1 MTNFGLLVIKPDA
14 IEEGLTE
21 DIIAD
26 VVYMGGKVVLQ
37 KLFQFRPDHIPRILL
52 PIEFLKVRPLMVYGY
67 IQNYIGGESM
77 IAIFQF
83 PDGVDGS
90 QKILEL
96 KGSIDKGGIRR
107 KYFPY
112 SQAEMDR
119 VEMLE
124 SPGSPNDIQ
133 LGLMKARNRV
143 HSPDNDDEIRE
154 MMEIVLNSEE
164 KAYMSSQ
171 GFDLKCDANSEI
183 KLR

>member
-14 IEEGLTE
+14 IEEGLAE

-26 VVYMGGKVVLQ
+26 VVSVGGKVILQ
-37 KLFQFRPDHIPRILL
+37 KLFQFRPNHIPRILL
-52 PIEFLKVRPLMVYGY
+52 PLEFLKVRPLMVYGY

-77 IAIFQF
+77 IAIFKF
-83 PDGVDGS
+83 PEGIDGS

-112 SQAEMDR
+112 TQAEMDR

-124 SPGSPNDIQ
+124 SPGSPSDIQ
-133 LGLMKARNRV
+133 LGLMKARNRI
-143 HSPDNDDEIRE
+143 HSPDNEYEIRE

-164 KAYMSSQ
+164 KAYLSSL
-171 GFDLKCDANSEI
+171 GFELKSDTNSEI